1 MADRGWID
9 DGSLSQGA
17 PISKGVEKCKSS
29 HPKVTQTNLP
39 AGNGIQ
45 LQVTNFIKMLQ
56 PKKKAIVK

>member
-1 MADRGWID
+1 MADWGWID

-17 PISKGVEKCKSS
+17 PISKGVENCKSS

-45 LQVTNFIKMLQ
+45 LQVTNFIKML
-56 PKKKAIVK
+56 